1 MNQLMCGKTFQLNL
15 DEFGTMKKKIKY
27 YDEINKKNL
36 QKL

>member
-1 MNQLMCGKTFQLNL
+1 MNQLMCGKTFLLNL
-15 DEFGTMKKKIKY
+15 DEFGTMKKIKY

>member
-1 MNQLMCGKTFQLNL
+1 MNQLMYGKTFQLNL
-15 DEFGTMKKKIKY
+15 DEFGTMKKIKY